1 MPPPPRVLTADRGDE
16 RRRIDLVLRRHLTDL
31 HSATRTRVQSWIEK
45 GLVTVNGAAVRRVS
59 TRAAFGDIIAVTLPE
74 EAPRAAMVAEDVRL
88 DVLYEDDQLLAIDK
102 PAGLVVHPTYKHAAG
117 TLMNALLWHARAWPA
132 PQRPSLVSRLD
143 KLTSGIVIVAKT
155 AAVHAALQRAMATP
169 LSSASAKGFGER
181 IAASA
186 KGFGEPGPEKDYLAI
201 VYGRVNVARGEIDL
215 RLGKDRGDRR
225 KVVASPEVG
234 AESLTR
240 FERLARVAAPR
251 AGLSLLRCRLA
262 TGRTHQIRVHLA
274 ARGWPIVGD
283 PAYGDPRWSQ
293 IVDPLLAATLRA
305 FPRQALHAW
314 RVAFTHPITRAR
326 LTIEAPVP
334 VDLEALLEASGLSA
348 PFRIRASRHHHA
360 F

>member
-1 MPPPPRVLTADRGDE
+1 MPPRPRVLTADRGDE
-16 RRRIDLVLRRHLTDL
+16 GRRLDLVLRRHLTDL
-31 HSATRTRVQSWIEK
+31 RSATRTRVQSWIEK
-45 GLVTVNGAAVRRVS
+45 GLVTVNGAPVRRVS
-59 TRAAFGDIIAVTLPE
+59 TRAALGDFVSIALPE
-74 EAPRAAMVAEDVRL
+74 EAPRAAMAAEEVRL
-88 DVLYEDDQLLAIDK
+88 DVLYEDDHLIAIDK
-102 PAGLVVHPTYKHAAG
+102 PAGVVVHPTYKHAAG

-143 KLTSGIVIVAKT
+143 KLTSGVIVVAKT
-155 AAVHAALQRAMATP
+155 AAAHTALQRAMATH
-169 LSSASAKGFGER
+169 SAASKGFGERGSASAKGFG
-181 IAASA
+181 AAGA
-186 KGFGEPGPEKDYLAI
+186 EKEYLAI
-201 VYGRVNVARGEIDL
+201 VYGRVNVACGEIDL

-225 KVVASPEVG
+225 RVVASVDVG

-240 FERLARVAAPR
+240 FERIARVAAPR
-251 AGLSLLRCRLA
+251 AGLSLLRCRPA

-283 PAYGDPRWSQ
+283 PAYGEPRWSQ

-334 VDLEALLEASGLSA
+334 RDLAALLEASGLSLSRVRKDPAYVPYA
-348 PFRIRASRHHHA
+348 P
-360 F
+360 